1 MRDHAEVQPGGINP
15 EALLDLV
22 LEQIDSDRAMGD
34 CEALYDFL
42 DIIPRDQLIDYLSCT
57 RQDTALEQG
66 LIKESEY
73 TA

>member
-1 MRDHAEVQPGGINP
+1 MRDHAEIQPGGINP

-22 LEQIDSDRAMGD
+22 LEQIDSDRAIGD
-34 CEALYDFL
+34 LEALYDFL
-42 DIIPRDQLIDYLSCT
+42 DIIPRAQLIDYLSGT
-57 RQDTALEQG
+57 RQDQALEQG

>member
-1 MRDHAEVQPGGINP
+1 MSNTVQPGGINP

-22 LEQIDSDRAMGD
+22 LEQIDSDREMGD
-34 CEALYDFL
+34 LEALYDFL
-42 DIIPRDQLIDYLSCT
+42 DCIPRDQLIDYLSMT

>member
-1 MRDHAEVQPGGINP
+1 MSNTVQPGGINP

-22 LEQIDSDRAMGD
+22 LEQIDSDREMGD
-34 CEALYDFL
+34 LEALYDFL
-42 DIIPRDQLIDYLSCT
+42 DIIPRDQLIDYLSMT

>member
-22 LEQIDSDRAMGD
+22 LEQIDSDREMGD
-34 CEALYDFL
+34 VEALYDFL
-42 DIIPRDQLIDYLSCT
+42 DIIPREQLIDYLSMT
-57 RQDTALEQG
+57 RQDRALAAG
-66 LIKESEY
+66 LIKEDEY